1 MEKRAKQAVIGTLL
15 VLVLILVLGAVT
27 LVKYLSPGK
36 EKMSL
41 ADYYH
46 VPAGEAMIILDDKIY
61 EKNAMIFGGELY
73 VDFDTVVQRFNKR
86 FYWDNLYNTD

>member
-61 EKNAMIFGGELY
+61 ENFMWTLIRWCSALTNASIGIM
-73 VDFDTVVQRFNKR
+73 RSR
-86 FYWDNLYNTD
+86 C